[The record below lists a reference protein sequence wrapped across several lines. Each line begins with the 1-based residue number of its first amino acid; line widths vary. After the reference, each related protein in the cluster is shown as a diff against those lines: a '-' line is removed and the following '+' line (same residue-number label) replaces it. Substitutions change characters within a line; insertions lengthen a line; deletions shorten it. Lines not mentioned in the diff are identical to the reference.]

1 MDHPQAR
8 PLRVAANPLA
18 SGNTDGPAK
27 PVPWRSPKNPGARRL
42 ARLAIAITSLAVCAG
57 AYAQS
62 VMLTGT
68 IGSRA
73 ILIVDGSAPKTV
85 AVGETFQG
93 VKLLS
98 MAAEQATV
106 EAGGKRVA
114 LRMDQPVSIGGNGGG
129 GGGGTR
135 IVLPVSSGGHFMT
148 QGAIN
153 GRSVNFMLDTGAT
166 TVALSAADAQR
177 IGLDFSKGQPVRV
190 NTANGVAQGWRVR
203 LNSVRVG
210 DVEVYEVEAIV
221 SQQPMPYVLLG
232 NSFISR
238 FSMRRD
244 SDQMVLEKRF

>member
-1 MDHPQAR
+1 MKALLLPM
-8 PLRVAANPLA
+8 LLAAVGGFA
-18 SGNTDGPAK
+18 Q
-27 PVPWRSPKNPGARRL
+27 
-42 ARLAIAITSLAVCAG
+42 
-57 AYAQS
+57 AQS

-98 MAAEQATV
+98 LAAEQATV

-114 LRMDQPVSIGGNGGG
+114 LRMDQPVSIGGNGGNGG

-210 DVEVYEVEAIV
+210 DVEVYDVEAIV

-232 NSFISR
+232 NSFTSR

-244 SDQMVLEKRF
+244 TDQMVLEKRF

>member
-1 MDHPQAR
+1 MKALLLPM
-8 PLRVAANPLA
+8 LLAAVGGFA
-18 SGNTDGPAK
+18 Q
-27 PVPWRSPKNPGARRL
+27 
-42 ARLAIAITSLAVCAG
+42 
-57 AYAQS
+57 AQS

-98 MAAEQATV
+98 LAAEQATV

-210 DVEVYEVEAIV
+210 DVEVYDVEAIV

-244 SDQMVLEKRF
+244 TDQMVLEKRF

>member
-1 MDHPQAR
+1 MHLRAR
-8 PLRVAANPLA
+8 PVGDAHRHHRQPRHPDRGRRRAE
-18 SGNTDGPAK
+18 DGG
-27 PVPWRSPKNPGARRL
+27 RGRDL
-42 ARLAIAITSLAVCAG
+42 
-57 AYAQS
+57 
-62 VMLTGT
+62 
-68 IGSRA
+68 
-73 ILIVDGSAPKTV
+73 
-85 AVGETFQG
+85 QG

-98 MAAEQATV
+98 LAGEQATV

-114 LRMDQPVSIGGNGGG
+114 LRMDTPVSIGGAGPG

-166 TVALSAADAQR
+166 SIAMSAADAQR
-177 IGLDFSKGQPVRV
+177 IGLDFSKGQPIRMG
-190 NTANGVAQGWRVR
+190 TANGIALGYRVR

-210 DVEVYEVEAIV
+210 DVEVYDVEAVV

-244 SDQMVLEKRF
+244 ADQMVLEKRY

>member
-1 MDHPQAR
+1 MKALLLPV
-8 PLRVAANPLA
+8 LLAA
-18 SGNTDGPAK
+18 
-27 PVPWRSPKNPGARRL
+27 
-42 ARLAIAITSLAVCAG
+42 AG
-57 AYAQS
+57 GFAQAQS

-98 MAAEQATV
+98 LAAEQATV

-210 DVEVYEVEAIV
+210 DVEVYDVEAIV

-244 SDQMVLEKRF
+244 TDQMVLEKRF